1 MKGKVEEYKRKLEK
15 YEKQKE
21 EEAKAFSIDEVLADS
36 ARIYRVYVPELKCE
50 VAYGP
55 ITMGDLAEINR
66 AKTDEERATLILWKM
81 LSKADENVTLEKV
94 QQLPIET
101 ATPILNAITR
111 PLVSIAK
118 KSNVGSRQILQLK
131 Q

>member
-55 ITMGDLAEINR
+55 ITMGDLAEVNR
-66 AKTDEERATLILWKM
+66 AKTNEERAIRVLWLM
-81 LSKADENVTLEKV
+81 LSKADRKVTLQKVEK
-94 QQLPIET
+94 LPLQT
-101 ATPILNAITR
+101 ATAI
-111 PLVSIAK
+111 
-118 KSNVGSRQILQLK
+118 LK
-131 Q
+131 QIMKTFPLEEAASTA